1 MWQPL
6 GKVSGVSALVLVSRS
21 SAISLRFFISLA
33 RSARSNSEMARSVPT
48 TLKRPSRYSISD
60 SAASSTVAAIAL
72 PLHNLLGSYSEPLR
86 EQRDE
91 HAGMALSGRLHVQP
105 EDQPLAAGIGEGSAF
120 EGHAA
125 GMLKHAGKT
134 KSTIFATFGRGTPA
148 LLETVVIGERQ
159 RLVEHGGELTAVD
172 RGAHRRLV
180 GHPGGLDEVASAQ
193 FDRIDAGHARC
204 LVDHALE
211 HEIRLRPSG
220 AAVGG
225 SWRRVGEDTARADV
239 DAGNVVHARQAPR
252 EVHGLDIGAHGAD
265 IGAHISKMTHAQRQK
280 FAPLIK
286 RKLDLAEGIAC
297 VIVAEKRLGSVRH
310 PMHRPTDFARGDQDG
325 EVFRI
330 GSRLQSERAADIFG
344 DDPQPLARNTE
355 NRR

>member
-72 PLHNLLGSYSEPLR
+72 PFASIASTVLIIAWLTV
-86 EQRDE
+86 
-91 HAGMALSGRLHVQP
+91 MALSGRLHVQP

-148 LLETVVIGERQ
+148 LLETVVIGQRQ
-159 RLVEHGGELTAVD
+159 RLVEHGGELTVVD